1 MNFRLLTEHPAS
13 VGETYFEHLGFA
25 SRFGG
30 TMILGGL
37 ACVVHGVL
45 PFLCTTSGSRRVRA
59 LHDKLQRDPGRRRPV
74 TAPAARSEFLDDGSL
89 NWSI

>member
-1 MNFRLLTEHPAS
+1 MNLRLLTEHPAS
-13 VGETYFEHLGFA
+13 VGETYLEHLGFA
-25 SRFGG
+25 ARFGG
-30 TMILGGL
+30 TMILGGI

-59 LHDKLQRDPGRRRPV
+59 LHDTLQRHPGRRRV
-74 TAPAARSEFLDDGSL
+74 AAVPTRDILDDGTL